1 MSRDTCASSQHFRP
15 LRMSP
20 VNRAGPLT
28 RTNFALGSYGKA
40 RFPRWEKAEDPRDE
54 FWREIRKTKTKID
67 GETQPSYFFYAYHGF
82 GNPFSCI
89 TAVKRVANDVENSS
103 GRAKRCHSGRLV
115 AEAKLFVTKVETNKA
130 KMLDGSIRTCWYKPG
145 RTDSWWE
152 NIWKGTAPE
161 ECWKENFRMSR
172 TSFVNLV
179 AELRPYISPNP
190 TSSTI
195 KRMRCCEEFIPVTGM
210 KCSYGKIFQPA
221 YRDPDWKNRDIGNR
235 ARPPSHMNTSKI
247 L

>member
-1 MSRDTCASSQHFRP
+1 MPF
-15 LRMSP
+15 
-20 VNRAGPLT
+20 GPPC
-28 RTNFALGSYGKA
+28 S
-40 RFPRWEKAEDPRDE
+40 
-54 FWREIRKTKTKID
+54 
-67 GETQPSYFFYAYHGF
+67 
-82 GNPFSCI
+82 
-89 TAVKRVANDVENSS
+89 
-103 GRAKRCHSGRLV
+103 
-115 AEAKLFVTKVETNKA
+115 EAKLFVTKVETNKA

-152 NIWKGTAPE
+152 NIWTGTAPE

-221 YRDPDWKNRDIGNR
+221 YRDPGWKNRDLGNR
-235 ARPPSHMNTSKI
+235 ARPPSHMNTLKI
-247 L
+247 LYRI

>member
-1 MSRDTCASSQHFRP
+1 M
-15 LRMSP
+15 
-20 VNRAGPLT
+20 
-28 RTNFALGSYGKA
+28 
-40 RFPRWEKAEDPRDE
+40 
-54 FWREIRKTKTKID
+54 
-67 GETQPSYFFYAYHGF
+67 
-82 GNPFSCI
+82 
-89 TAVKRVANDVENSS
+89 
-103 GRAKRCHSGRLV
+103 AKRNRVISFTPIMALATPLAVSLQLNGLLMMWKIHQAKQNDAIRAALFRKRNYSWRRL
-115 AEAKLFVTKVETNKA
+115 KRIKQRCLNR
-130 KMLDGSIRTCWYKPG
+130 SIRTCWYKPG

-152 NIWKGTAPE
+152 NIWTGTAPE

-190 TSSTI
+190 KSSTI

-221 YRDPDWKNRDIGNR
+221 YRDPGWKNRDLGNR